1 MGIVLF
7 LIRMYWCQSII
18 GSKEIQA
25 KIQAPPEE
33 QPGFWS
39 ISLKI
44 QALPEEQP
52 GFLPD
57 FLLSKGILGIL
68 PGYCRGFYRGNAH
81 KTAKSPAVS
90 PAIAEHF
97 TEHFTEHSL
106 CKT

>member
-7 LIRMYWCQSII
+7 LIRMYWCRSII

-25 KIQAPPEE
+25 P
-33 QPGFWS
+33 
-39 ISLKI
+39 
-44 QALPEEQP
+44 P

-97 TEHFTEHSL
+97 TEHSL